1 MASDSLVTTIQSPQ
15 YFYEINSANR
25 FDAICR
31 VMDEYQN
38 KVMVIF
44 CRTKKDVD
52 HIADKMQLL
61 NYNVIGYHGDLTPAA
76 RSKSFK
82 SFTKGD
88 YQAILLTDLP
98 TDFEDLKNIDLVL
111 FSAVPQD
118 PDSYIQR
125 ILRLESELEIG
136 EVATLIHSSEF
147 KKIAFIKRVTKSEIK
162 EKAFIDIE
170 EIIDQK
176 KTRLLESLKDFSSIN
191 HPDGEFINQLSQELL
206 NNYQPDQIISFLLLN
221 GYSRDFVKKAYS
233 NLSSTKKNK
242 GSSAKTE
249 DLGRNERLFIA
260 IGKAD
265 GITDDTLVDFLVKET
280 NIPTDV
286 FSQIKLFDTFSFF
299 VVPNEEAEIILEIF
313 RRKKRGKRSIVER
326 AKGKDSKKKN

>member
-15 YFYEINSANR
+15 HFYEINSANR

-31 VMDEYQN
+31 VMDEYQG
-38 KVMVIF
+38 KVVLIF

-82 SFTKGD
+82 SFINGQ

-98 TDFEDLKNIDLVL
+98 TVFDELKHIDLVL

-125 ILRLESELEIG
+125 ILRLESELKVG

-147 KKIAFIKRVTKSEIK
+147 KKIAFIKRVTKSEIN
-162 EKAFIDIE
+162 EKPFLDVDEIIEQKKAALLESFDVYLDSDIKTSD
-170 EIIDQK
+170 IIDQ
-176 KTRLLESLKDFSSIN
+176 
-191 HPDGEFINQLSQELL
+191 LSNDLISKCEPSQV
-206 NNYQPDQIISFLLLN
+206 ISFLLTK
-221 GYSRDFVKKAYS
+221 GFYRDFVKQSYS

-242 GSSAKTE
+242 NVSTKLE
-249 DLGRNERLFIA
+249 DLGNNERLFIA

-265 GITDDTLVDFLVKET
+265 GINEETLVEFLVKET
-280 NIPTDV
+280 NIPNDV
-286 FSQIKLFDTFSFF
+286 FSQVKLFDTFSFF
-299 VVPNEEAEIILEIF
+299 VVPNEEAEIVLEIF